1 MIGRRASLA
10 LACAGV
16 LLLALAGAPKRQDS
30 QVVLDEYVR
39 AMGSLAMPTASICN
53 YSISQA
59 GPVQIEQQHLLYRQ
73 GDLVRDTLLSSQGIP
88 LRTKSILIAHRAD
101 RYAIDRLAPTLHDYE
116 VLFLSAHKV
125 GANFDYRYQATALAP
140 ASRFSITGFTIASGR
155 FLPSAIAFTSSGDGA
170 DGHGAI
176 LYHAAGRYWVPYE
189 VYVTGSIHGKP
200 ANERITWSNC
210 RFPRS
215 LPETTF
221 RVPRPLPSATLPPI

>member
-1 MIGRRASLA
+1 MIGRRASVA
-10 LACAGV
+10 LACAAL
-16 LLLALAGAPKRQDS
+16 LLLAFVGAPKRQDS

-39 AMGSLAMPTASICN
+39 AMDSLSMPTASICN

-59 GPVQIEQQHLLYRQ
+59 GPIQIDQQHLLYRQ

-88 LRTKSILIAHRAD
+88 VHEKAILIAHRAN

-125 GANFDYRYQATALAP
+125 GANFQYRYQATALAP
-140 ASRFSITGFTIASGR
+140 TARFSITGFTIVSGR
-155 FLPSAIAFTSSGDGA
+155 FLPSAIAFTSSGGGA
-170 DGHGAI
+170 EGHGAI

-189 VYVTGSIHGKP
+189 VYVTGSLHGKP

>member
-1 MIGRRASLA
+1 VIGRRASLA
-10 LACAGV
+10 AATACM
-16 LLLALAGAPKRQDS
+16 LLLALAAAPQRQDS
-30 QVVLDEYVR
+30 QLVLDEYVR

-73 GDLVRDTLLSSQGIP
+73 GDLVRDSLLSSQGIP
-88 LRTKSILIAHRAD
+88 VRAKSIVIAHRAD

-125 GANFDYRYQATALAP
+125 GANFEYRYQATALAP
-140 ASRFSITGFTIASGR
+140 SSRFSITGFTIASGR
-155 FLPSAIAFTSSGDGA
+155 FLPSAIAFTSSANGVR
-170 DGHGAI
+170 GHGAV
-176 LYHAAGRYWVPYE
+176 LYHAVGQYWVPYE
-189 VYVTGSIHGKP
+189 VYVTGSVHGKA
-200 ANERITWSNC
+200 ANERIVWSNC

-221 RVPRPLPSATLPPI
+221 RIPQPLPSATLPPI

>member
-1 MIGRRASLA
+1 MIGRRASVA
-10 LACAGV
+10 LACAAI
-16 LLLALAGAPKRQDS
+16 LLLAFVGTPKRQDS
-30 QVVLDEYVR
+30 QIVLDEYVH
-39 AMGSLAMPTASICN
+39 AMDSLSMPTASICN

-59 GPVQIEQQHLLYRQ
+59 GPIQIEQQHLLYRQ

-88 LRTKSILIAHRAD
+88 VREKSIVIAHRAN

-125 GANFDYRYQATALAP
+125 GPDFQYRYQATALAP
-140 ASRFSITGFTIASGR
+140 TARFSITGFTIASGR
-155 FLPSAIAFTSSGDGA
+155 FLPSAIAFTSSGNGA
-170 DGHGAI
+170 EAHGAV

-189 VYVTGSIHGKP
+189 VYVTGSLHGKP

>member
-10 LACAGV
+10 AATACM
-16 LLLALAGAPKRQDS
+16 LLLALAAAPKRQDS
-30 QVVLDEYVR
+30 QLVLDEYVR
-39 AMGSLAMPTASICN
+39 AMASLAMPTASICN

-73 GDLVRDTLLSSQGIP
+73 GDLVRDSLLSSQGIP
-88 LRTKSILIAHRAD
+88 VRAKSIVIAHRAD

-125 GANFDYRYQATALAP
+125 GANFEYRYQATALAP
-140 ASRFSITGFTIASGR
+140 SSRFSITGFTIASGR
-155 FLPSAIAFTSSGDGA
+155 FLPSAIAFTSSANGVR
-170 DGHGAI
+170 GHGAV
-176 LYHAAGRYWVPYE
+176 LYHAVGQYWVPYE
-189 VYVTGSIHGKP
+189 VYVTGSVHGKA
-200 ANERITWSNC
+200 ANERIVWSNC

-221 RVPRPLPSATLPPI
+221 RIPQPLPSATLPPI